1 MDDDDQVQKRA
12 AEIKAEQAAAARN
25 EAGRN
30 SDLRSERMFF
40 VQRFL
45 DALTERTAHA
55 LECVE
60 AVGGPHGAIA
70 RFSFMSGGKPATVNL
85 FEFGI
90 DRIDGE
96 TGSRKFLY
104 YIEPTSAAFGIP
116 NPETGVA
123 RGLRNSPE
131 VDVQKYAISI
141 AIESMARVV
150 AAGGLLL
157 HSSEIEAAV
166 DAEEQRAASRKR
178 EQGKERGRKFWG
190 GCLKGVLWFFGVATA
205 IGLLGSLLRA
215 CNGGG

>member
-1 MDDDDQVQKRA
+1 MDDEDPVQKRA

-25 EAGRN
+25 VAGRD

-45 DALTERTAHA
+45 DALTDRTAHA

-60 AVGGPHGAIA
+60 AAGGPHGAIA
-70 RFSFMSGGKPATVNL
+70 RFSFMSGGKPSTVNL

-96 TGSRKFLY
+96 TGSRKFFY

-131 VDVQKYAISI
+131 ADVQKYAISI
-141 AIESMARVV
+141 AIELMARVV
-150 AAGGLLL
+150 ATGGLLL
-157 HSSEIEAAV
+157 HSAEIEAAV
-166 DAEEQRAASRKR
+166 DAEEQRAARRKQEQSR
-178 EQGKERGRKFWG
+178 ERRKKFWG
-190 GCLKGVLWFFGVATA
+190 GCLKGVLWIFGIAAA
-205 IGLLGSLLRA
+205 IGLLGNLLRGF
-215 CNGGG
+215 NGGG

>member
-1 MDDDDQVQKRA
+1 MDDDDPVQKRA

-25 EAGRN
+25 ETVRD
-30 SDLRSERMFF
+30 SELRSERMFF

-45 DALTERTAHA
+45 DTLTDRTAHV

-60 AVGGPHGAIA
+60 AAGGPHGAIA
-70 RFSFMSGGKPATVNL
+70 RFSFMSAGKPTTVNL

-90 DRIDGE
+90 DRIDGDA
-96 TGSRKFLY
+96 GSRKFLY

-131 VDVQKYAISI
+131 ADVQKYAISI

-150 AAGGLLL
+150 ATGGLLL
-157 HSSEIEAAV
+157 RSSEIEAAI
-166 DAEEQRAASRKR
+166 DAEEQHAASRKR
-178 EQGKERGRKFWG
+178 EQGKERGRKFWS
-190 GCLKGVLWFFGVATA
+190 GCLKGVLWFFGILTA
-205 IGLLGSLLRA
+205 IGLLGNLLRA